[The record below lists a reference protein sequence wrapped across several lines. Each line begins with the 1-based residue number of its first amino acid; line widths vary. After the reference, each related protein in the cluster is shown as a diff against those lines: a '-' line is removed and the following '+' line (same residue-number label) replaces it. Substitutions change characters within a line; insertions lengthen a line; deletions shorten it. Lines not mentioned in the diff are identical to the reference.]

1 VTRAAGREAVDR
13 EAPALAPR
21 AGGGV
26 WLRADAGSITAFV
39 AAFAVAL
46 FALFG
51 LVVDGGRALAA
62 RQRAY
67 DEAEQAARAGAGALS
82 VSSLRAG
89 DVQIDDA
96 AAVAAARAFTRA
108 WGHPGTAA
116 VVGGV
121 VEVTIRYRMPTD
133 VLGMIGI
140 GSLPI
145 TATGSAMDLAGVTRG
160 GS

>member
-1 VTRAAGREAVDR
+1 MRPGTRRRRTD
-13 EAPALAPR
+13 L
-21 AGGGV
+21 
-26 WLRADAGSITAFV
+26 GSITAFV

-46 FALFG
+46 FALVG

-82 VSSLRAG
+82 VNGLRSG
-89 DVQIDDA
+89 DIQIDGA
-96 AAVAAARAFTRA
+96 AAVAAALTFTRE
-108 WGHPGTAA
+108 WGHPGTATVA
-116 VVGGV
+116 GGV
-121 VEVTIRYRMPTD
+121 VVVTIRYRMPTD

-140 GSLPI
+140 GSIPI
-145 TATGSAMDLAGVTRG
+145 AATGSASDLSGVTTG